1 MAKQIDFNKHIWEGR
16 TVGNFIN
23 ELEPTFR
30 LIMLD
35 RSHIKP
41 FRTKEQIK
49 KWCCDFQPYYKKPIK
64 EVIDYFCDIAKND
77 YGLDL

>member
-1 MAKQIDFNKHIWEGR
+1 MAKQIDFNKHIWEGW

-30 LIMLD
+30 LIMSD
-35 RSHIKP
+35 RSHIQP

-49 KWCCDFQPYYKKPIK
+49 KWCCDFQPYYKK
-64 EVIDYFCDIAKND
+64 
-77 YGLDL
+77 L